1 MEKISIFN
9 YEAFYLDFLEGNL
22 NEEDVAML
30 LDFLKK
36 HPELEVEMDEL
47 PLLQPQKN
55 VSIDSSFAN
64 SLKQV
69 DFELD
74 AIRLNNCEA
83 FVIASVEQ
91 QLSTEKQ
98 KELFQFAEKNKVI
111 NELISEYSNIKLVA
125 DSSIV
130 YPKKSELKKSRKI
143 VLWPYIVAAASIV
156 LFFFVYQGSSSENGS
171 AGDQMT
177 ALNRNSERK
186 QKDIEKQ
193 NNHSV
198 LDNKEHQLL
207 ANGIEKNLIY
217 AKDNRKNQLKK
228 EVLNSNSIKIENN
241 PNIEIATKDKR
252 EVEIKTNEKSLENNI
267 AHQEVK
273 SANEVVKS
281 KSNNDQ
287 SVFAYNE
294 MKNPIKPITNR
305 LSEFTKTEIDVRTAK
320 ATNEKRGGFYL
331 KIGKLE
337 IERPTRK

>member
-1 MEKISIFN
+1 MERISIFN
-9 YEAFYLDFLEGNL
+9 YEAFYLDFLEGNI
-22 NEEDVAML
+22 NEEDVALL

-36 HPELEVEMDEL
+36 HPELEVEMDEF
-47 PLLQPQKN
+47 PVLQPEN
-55 VSIDSSFAN
+55 TSVDSSFAN

-74 AIRLNNCEA
+74 AIHLNNCEA

-91 QLSTEKQ
+91 QLSAEKQ
-98 KELFQFAEKNKVI
+98 KELFQFAEKNKLV
-111 NELISEYSNIKLVA
+111 NDLIAEYDKIKLVP
-125 DSSIV
+125 DSTIV

-143 VLWPYIVAAASIV
+143 VLWPYVAAAASIV

-171 AGDQMT
+171 ASAQMT

-186 QKDIEKQ
+186 QKEIEKQ
-193 NNHSV
+193 NSHSGQ
-198 LDNKEHQLL
+198 DYNEHQLL
-207 ANGIEKNLIY
+207 ANGSEKEGISS
-217 AKDNRKNQLKK
+217 KDNRKNQLKK
-228 EVLNSNSIKIENN
+228 EILNPNSIKIENN
-241 PNIEIATKDKR
+241 PNIEIAIKDKR

-267 AHQEVK
+267 THQEVK
-273 SANEVVKS
+273 TVNEVVKS

-305 LSEFTKTEIDVRTAK
+305 LSDFTKTEIDVRTAK